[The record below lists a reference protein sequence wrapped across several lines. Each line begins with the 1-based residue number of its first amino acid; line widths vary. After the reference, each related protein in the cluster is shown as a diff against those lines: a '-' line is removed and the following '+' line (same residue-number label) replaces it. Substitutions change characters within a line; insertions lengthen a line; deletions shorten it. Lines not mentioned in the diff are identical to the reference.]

1 MKTKILLFSL
11 LMLFCFFCS
20 AMPIIENGK
29 SNWSIYVPK
38 NAIAADKT
46 AAKELQS
53 FLFKATGVKLAITNV
68 AKGTNQILI
77 GTSEAA
83 EKLLPLLKT
92 VQWKAD
98 EIMIV
103 PAGNNLILTGEA
115 PRGTLYAVYEYLE

>member
-1 MKTKILLFSL
+1 MKNRKTTILLSVIMTLFS
-11 LMLFCFFCS
+11 FACG
-20 AMPIIENGK
+20 AVTIIENGK

-53 FLFKATGVKLAITNV
+53 FLFKATGAKLAITNV

-83 EKLLPLLKT
+83 EKLFEDLKT
-92 VQWKAD
+92 LG
-98 EIMIV
+98 II
-103 PAGNNLILTGEA
+103 
-115 PRGTLYAVYEYLE
+115 